1 MTLPVR
7 PAVPGLSGERLRV
20 VYQISGGEEAARSL
34 AETAR
39 VEQSVEFPA
48 ELVPDGDI
56 RDSIM
61 GQVET
66 FEPIGERRYRAT
78 ISFAVETAGAELTQ
92 LLNLLWG
99 TGSFFPG
106 FRVERM
112 DLPPSL
118 LAHYRGPR
126 FGVVGLREQVRV
138 YDRPL
143 LCTAIKPLGLSPQH
157 LADMAYACA
166 LGGMDLIKDDH
177 GITDQ
182 PFCRFEERVT
192 LCSQAVARAN
202 RQTGLS
208 CLYVTNVTAPADQVL
223 PRALF
228 AREAGA
234 GGLMF
239 SPALTGFD
247 AMRQVADDDR
257 VGLPILSHPTATGH
271 FVIHPDHGF
280 SHYVFYGQM
289 QRLAGADASIYI
301 NQGGRFQVRA
311 EDCVE
316 ARDGCREPLGHLRPI
331 MPLPGGG
338 MTRERIADL
347 KETYGSEVVF
357 LVGGGLHRMGPDLA
371 ENVRRLIGAVRQDDG
386 TH

>member
-7 PAVPGLSGERLRV
+7 PAVPGLSGERFRV
-20 VYQISGGEEAARSL
+20 KYQITGGEDEARSL
-34 AETAR
+34 AESAR

-56 RDSIM
+56 RDHIM
-61 GQVET
+61 GQLEA
-66 FEPIGERRYRAT
+66 FEQTGDRHYRAT
-78 ISFAVETAGAELTQ
+78 ISFAVETAGEELTQ
-92 LLNLLWG
+92 LLNLMWG

-106 FRVERM
+106 FRVERIE
-112 DLPPSL
+112 LPPSL

-126 FGVVGLREQVRV
+126 FGVAGLRARVKV

-143 LCTAIKPLGLSPQH
+143 FCTAIKPLGLTPQH

-177 GITDQ
+177 GICDQ

-192 LCSQAVARAN
+192 LCAQAVARAN
-202 RQTGLS
+202 QQTGLS
-208 CLYVTNVTAPADQVL
+208 CLYLPNVTAPAHQIL
-223 PRALF
+223 ARARF

-234 GGLMF
+234 GGLLM

-247 AMRQVADDDR
+247 AMRMVADDDR
-257 VGLPILSHPTATGH
+257 VGLPILSHPTASGH
-271 FVIHPDHGF
+271 FVTHPEHGF
-280 SHYVFYGQM
+280 SHYVYYGQM

-301 NQGGRFQVRA
+301 NQGGRFQVTA
-311 EDCVE
+311 GDCIE
-316 ARDGCREPLGHLRPI
+316 ARDGCRDVMGHIRPI

-347 KETYGSEVVF
+347 KTMYGTEVIF
-357 LVGGGLHRMGPDLA
+357 LVGGGLHKMGPDLA
-371 ENVRRLIGAVRQDDG
+371 ENVRQLIKAVR
-386 TH
+386 

>member
-7 PAVPGLSGERLRV
+7 PAVPGLSGERFRV
-20 VYQISGGEEAARSL
+20 QYQIRGAEDEARTL

-56 RDSIM
+56 RDCIM
-61 GQVET
+61 GQLEA
-66 FEPIGERRYRAT
+66 FEPAGERRYQAT
-78 ISFAVETAGAELTQ
+78 ISFAVESAGVELTQ

-106 FRVERM
+106 FRVERVE
-112 DLPPSL
+112 LPPNL
-118 LAHYRGPR
+118 LATYRGPR
-126 FGVVGLREQVRV
+126 FGATGLRERIKI

-143 LCTAIKPLGLSPQH
+143 VCTAIKPLGLTPQH

-166 LGGMDLIKDDH
+166 MGGMDLIKDDH

-182 PFCRFEERVT
+182 SFCRFEERVA
-192 LCSQAVARAN
+192 LCAQAVARAN

-208 CLYVTNVTAPADQVL
+208 CLYVANVTAPADQIL
-223 PRALF
+223 ARARF
-228 AREAGA
+228 ASEAGA
-234 GGLMF
+234 GGLLF
-239 SPALTGFD
+239 SPGLTGFD

-257 VGLPILSHPTATGH
+257 VNLPILSHPTATGH
-271 FVIHPDHGF
+271 FVIHPEHGF
-280 SHYVFYGQM
+280 SHYVFYGQL

-301 NQGGRFQVRA
+301 QQGGRFQVRP
-311 EDCVE
+311 EDCIE
-316 ARDGCREPLGHLRPI
+316 ARDGCRDEMSHIRSI

-338 MTRERIADL
+338 MTRERIATL
-347 KETYGSEVVF
+347 KEMYGNEVIF
-357 LVGGGLHRMGPDLA
+357 LVGGGLHRMGPDLT
-371 ENVRRLIGAVRQDDG
+371 ENVRQLIAAVRYG
-386 TH
+386 R